1 MYRCNQKEIQLL
13 FYPGSLKY
21 NDKWCIHEFKT
32 VIWIYNMAN
41 IYITKHARL
50 KSINKKKQFYSY
62 MMAKKM
68 YLRASSKKLQVHAKY
83 VFHATVHVFT
93 ENYCSW
99 LCMCDLEAEGK
110 IDMFMLGQKI
120 ILLFLFLPLTILFL

>member
-1 MYRCNQKEIQLL
+1 
-13 FYPGSLKY
+13 
-21 NDKWCIHEFKT
+21 
-32 VIWIYNMAN
+32 
-41 IYITKHARL
+41 
-50 KSINKKKQFYSY
+50 

-68 YLRASSKKLQVHAKY
+68 YLSASSKKLQVHAKY

-120 ILLFLFLPLTILFL
+120 ILLFLFLPLTILFQSLKVHSFLLKRNKTCGIHAKILLMHEFFLQL

>member
-1 MYRCNQKEIQLL
+1 
-13 FYPGSLKY
+13 
-21 NDKWCIHEFKT
+21 
-32 VIWIYNMAN
+32 MAN

-50 KSINKKKQFYSY
+50 KSINQKKQFYSY

-68 YLRASSKKLQVHAKY
+68 YLSASSMKLQVHAKY

>member
-1 MYRCNQKEIQLL
+1 MNLRGLFEFITWPILYHKTCKTEI
-13 FYPGSLKY
+13 
-21 NDKWCIHEFKT
+21 DK
-32 VIWIYNMAN
+32 
-41 IYITKHARL
+41 
-50 KSINKKKQFYSY
+50 SKKQFYSY

-68 YLRASSKKLQVHAKY
+68 YLSASSKKLQVHAKY

-110 IDMFMLGQKI
+110 IDMFMLSQKI

>member
-1 MYRCNQKEIQLL
+1 MYHKTCETEI
-13 FYPGSLKY
+13 
-21 NDKWCIHEFKT
+21 DK
-32 VIWIYNMAN
+32 
-41 IYITKHARL
+41 
-50 KSINKKKQFYSY
+50 SKKQFYSY

-68 YLRASSKKLQVHAKY
+68 YLSASSKKLQVHAKY

>member
-1 MYRCNQKEIQLL
+1 MNLRGLFEFITWPILNHKTCETEI
-13 FYPGSLKY
+13 
-21 NDKWCIHEFKT
+21 DK
-32 VIWIYNMAN
+32 
-41 IYITKHARL
+41 
-50 KSINKKKQFYSY
+50 SKKQFYKY
-62 MMAKKM
+62 KMAKKM
-68 YLRASSKKLQVHAKY
+68 YLSASSKKLQVHAKY

>member
-1 MYRCNQKEIQLL
+1 
-13 FYPGSLKY
+13 
-21 NDKWCIHEFKT
+21 
-32 VIWIYNMAN
+32 
-41 IYITKHARL
+41 
-50 KSINKKKQFYSY
+50 

-68 YLRASSKKLQVHAKY
+68 YLSASSKKLQVPWFVHAKY

-120 ILLFLFLPLTILFL
+120 ILFLLFLPLTILFL